1 MEEAGSSRSGR
12 MNYMGH
18 QVGDVMEIYE
28 RVELARFLEEDADRM
43 KAYLGENTKLLK
55 AVES

>member
-1 MEEAGSSRSGR
+1 
-12 MNYMGH
+12 MGH
-18 QVGDVMEIYE
+18 QVGDVTEIYE

-43 KAYLGENTKLLK
+43 KAYLGENMKLLK